1 MFNKFYINIVQK
13 AVGLAPK
20 ALGKF
25 TLAKENGET
34 VAKVIKTL

>member
-34 VAKVIKTL
+34 VAKFIKTL